1 MPIFGSLHPSKRL
14 QVIDKRLGLAISLT
28 EPSECRAGRQ
38 SKATVNTLAQARA
51 PCHETSGRAPG
62 RESN

>member
-38 SKATVNTLAQARA
+38 VCVFCAIWNEKS
-51 PCHETSGRAPG
+51 H
-62 RESN
+62 